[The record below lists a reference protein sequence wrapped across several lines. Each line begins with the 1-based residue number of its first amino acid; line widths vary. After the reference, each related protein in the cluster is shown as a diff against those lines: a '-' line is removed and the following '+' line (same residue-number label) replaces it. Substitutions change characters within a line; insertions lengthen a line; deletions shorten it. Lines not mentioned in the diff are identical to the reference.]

1 MNKAGKNY
9 KKQYKMSS
17 DPKRAELEQRMLDA
31 ATRVKKEKLNG

>member
-17 DPKRAELEQRMLDA
+17 DPKRAELEQRMLDV
-31 ATRVKKEKLNG
+31 ATRAKREGING